1 MRTHA
6 AALRKHAAPS
16 TSFQSAPP
24 FLCGRCHH
32 FWLKIQTFFIMALGV
47 VTAATFQVT
56 NNEKEDMSNINY
68 QKETMH
74 C

>member
-1 MRTHA
+1 MAHEERVYENACGSPYKKCNDSVTT
-6 AALRKHAAPS
+6 PS
-16 TSFQSAPP
+16 AI
-24 FLCGRCHH
+24 
-32 FWLKIQTFFIMALGV
+32 KALG
-47 VTAATFQVT
+47 AAIQAA